1 MKSDMI
7 ASRLS
12 QACLTQLSRRLS
24 EDHSQ
29 GYQQQVLPEQPCNDL
44 KFMTLA
50 SINYSTLTSLRYLY
64 SFQSSSLSFSSL
76 ITGIPFIS

>member
-24 EDHSQ
+24 EGELFSR
-29 GYQQQVLPEQPCNDL
+29 E
-44 KFMTLA
+44 
-50 SINYSTLTSLRYLY
+50 SYLNER
-64 SFQSSSLSFSSL
+64 SNLWNSRNVNKKMKEER
-76 ITGIPFIS
+76 